1 MSHVQRVLGLRVPE
15 DRDPYEVLGVDK
27 KASQQDIEAAYRRLV
42 RLTHPDSGGTSLLFR
57 QVKDAYDLLSD
68 PIRRA
73 KHDRGDRPPTEPAGA
88 SQSQPGWTRVDGPH
102 VSYSPPPGGGFPPP
116 RPGPT
121 SPPPPPGGAN
131 PGQPFSD
138 WGPTRWPGGHNR
150 GGPAAGGA
158 HTGSWNTQPPGTY
171 SSPESAARPRGR
183 FWVSHPWL
191 IPILVGFAFLLIGT
205 VDAGLDA
212 LGFALLVV
220 GFVAAVGSR
229 RVRERLA
236 LRHAQVGHA
245 DNMDGTTFEHF
256 VAEVLRVNGYEVQ
269 HVGGVGDFGADLVIT
284 GPAGRSVVQVKR
296 YSGNVGVDA
305 VQQAAAARAHYGT
318 AGAIVATNSYFTSQ
332 AVMLARSNGVELW
345 DRKALVRLA
354 SKNNA
359 LAPEPALKVLGL
371 QIAAGT
377 AVVGSFL
384 LAFLLAASASS
395 RKRRRPARRR
405 RRW

>member
-27 KASQQDIEAAYRRLV
+27 KASQQDIEAAYRRLA
-42 RLTHPDSGGTSLLFR
+42 RLTHPDGGGTSLLFR

-88 SQSQPGWTRVDGPH
+88 SQSPPGWTRVDGPH
-102 VSYSPPPGGGFPPP
+102 VSNSPPPGGGFPPP

-138 WGPTRWPGGHNR
+138 WGPPRWPGGHNR

-171 SSPESAARPRGR
+171 SSPEPAARPRGR

-191 IPILVGFAFLLIGT
+191 IPILVGFAFLLFGT

-245 DNMDGTTFEHF
+245 DYMDGTTFEHF
-256 VAEVLRVNGYEVQ
+256 VAEVLRVNGYGVQ

-405 RRW
+405 RR